1 MYNPGPLQQPV
12 GAAFSS
18 APNIVPPMT
27 NAQTHAAQGYD
38 GAVGTAL
45 TPLVSALMKAKLAQK
60 LQGKLPGTTSQSL
73 GAGTAG
79 SDVATG
85 PQAPPLIVQPGGPGT
100 GNA

>member
-27 NAQTHAAQGYD
+27 NAQTHAVSGYD

-45 TPLVSALMKAKLAQK
+45 TPLVSALMKAKMAQK
-60 LQGKLPGTTSQSL
+60 LQGKLPGTVAQ
-73 GAGTAG
+73 GTAG
-79 SDVATG
+79 ADAATG
-85 PQAPPLIVQPGGPGT
+85 PQAPAPAIQPAGL
-100 GNA
+100 ARALA